1 MTTVVCSQC
10 RANVGELE
18 AVGGQLGGGVGE
30 CDFAR
35 ELRFV
40 PGTLQT
46 ERDVELSRVF
56 SITGMNSGSTLK
68 SSTFAVR
75 RPGGAPAGPAGPG
88 APPPGGAGGPRRG
101 AC

>member
-35 ELRFV
+35 EQRFV

-46 ERDVELSRVF
+46 ERDVELSPGVF
-56 SITGMNSGSTLK
+56 DRGDEQRQYAQILDVRCET
-68 SSTFAVR
+68 AVQYACVACVACVAAAD
-75 RPGGAPAGPAGPG
+75 G
-88 APPPGGAGGPRRG
+88 RG
-101 AC
+101 QAAA